1 MGVPMLKPHGPRRA
15 GFLLLVRPSLEVE
28 TPSPGI
34 FMGIIVRRCPINMK
48 GVLKVIRR
56 SRATLIFSMGVPML
70 KPHGPRRAGFLLLV
84 RPSLEVETPSPGIF
98 MGIIVRRCPINMK
111 GF

>member
-1 MGVPMLKPHGPRRA
+1 MGVPMVQPHGPRRA

-48 GVLKVIRR
+48 GGLKVIRR
-56 SRATLIFSMGVPML
+56 SRATLIFSMGVPMI
-70 KPHGPRRAGFLLLV
+70 KPQWIPAGRFPPV
-84 RPSLEVETPSPGIF
+84 SETIPGGRDAISWYLY
-98 MGIIVRRCPINMK
+98 GDHSAKVSY
-111 GF
+111 